1 MDTLD
6 GEDPM
11 ATRALHHYTPDEY
24 LAVERGAPF
33 KSEYRDGRIVAMV
46 GATARHNLLT
56 GNIHGIL
63 WTAFRGGRCRVYVA
77 DLRVRVERG
86 NRYVYPDLAALCEPP
101 RFEDGVLDTL
111 LNPAVIVEVLSET
124 TEANDRG
131 EKFAAYRQI
140 ETLGEYVLVAQD
152 RVSVERYRRNGDLWT
167 LTRLDSADC
176 VLELESV
183 GASLPLAEIYEGV
196 EPG

>member
-6 GEDPM
+6 GDDPM
-11 ATRALHHYTPDEY
+11 ASRALQHYTPDEY
-24 LAVERGAPF
+24 LAIERGAPF

-46 GATARHNLLT
+46 GATERHNVLT
-56 GNIHGIL
+56 GNVHGLL
-63 WTAFRGGRCRVYVA
+63 WTAFRGGRCRVYA
-77 DLRVRVERG
+77 SDLRVRIERG

-111 LNPAVIVEVLSET
+111 RNPALVVEVLSET
-124 TEANDRG
+124 TEAYDRG

-140 ETLGEYVLVAQD
+140 DTLREYVLVAQD
-152 RVSVERYRRNGDLWT
+152 RVSVERYRRNGDVWT
-167 LTRLDSADC
+167 LTPFTSADD

-196 EPG
+196 DVG

>member
-11 ATRALHHYTPDEY
+11 ASRALHHYTPDEY
-24 LAVERGAPF
+24 LAIERGAPF
-33 KSEYRDGRIVAMV
+33 KSEYRDGGIVAMV
-46 GATARHNLLT
+46 GATSRHNLIT
-56 GNIHGIL
+56 GNVHALL
-63 WTAFRGGRCRVYVA
+63 WTTFRGGPCRSFVA
-77 DLRVRVERG
+77 DLRVRIERG

-111 LNPAVIVEVLSET
+111 MNPSLVVEVLSAT
-124 TEANDRG
+124 TEAYDRG

-140 ETLGEYVLVAQD
+140 ETLREYVLVAQD
-152 RVSVERYRRNGDLWT
+152 RVSVERYRRNGDVWT
-167 LTRLDSADC
+167 LTPFDSAGD

-183 GASLPLAEIYEGV
+183 GASLSLAEVYEGID
-196 EPG
+196 PG